1 MAEQPIIGHS
11 PEANT
16 LSPTSSPLPL
26 PPITIHAP
34 PFTRALHHA
43 ASSFPLLPPHRSH
56 RRKGAA
62 VARIGIEPA
71 MGRRQQPAASG
82 ASPSSATASQKSLI
96 PQIQYFDLSPKHA
109 AVQWLANEFAPSAGA
124 RCELCRRWRRKR
136 QIGAETTHPLQLSAS
151 PVDEKPELLPAVLD
165 GGFCFGPLDPVS
177 NIITNAIRHL
187 TTGEDSGADVDE
199 IEMRRGLKTKARGP
213 SGFMTFRYLP
223 TLEALNFLC
232 AAEGDLLAAVHLVEA
247 ERCMSC
253 AFDIGSCTAR
263 TALRCTAGA
272 AGHRD
277 PGRVASEMLSLF
289 SKAYKIASHLLSR
302 TADRL
307 TCSAVEHLRHLLLE
321 KKAMTKFI
329 LVLVPP
335 RLPPEL
341 AAFSPL
347 ASLGV
352 TVKDERTLERCTKSL
367 QSVLVDKIH
376 GFYLEA
382 LALLPQHL
390 LRGRYHRSVV
400 MAGHCYGPLDP
411 ASNIILNT
419 IWYDAAFPVPKE
431 QHLDLDMIGR
441 WALIRAECC
450 SIAGLVAGLA
460 GDYNPSELQ
469 AIRCLLYAN
478 GDFATAMSVLQQ
490 ALLNQELECCLTP
503 SCAA

>member
-16 LSPTSSPLPL
+16 SSPTSSPLPL

-43 ASSFPLLPPHRSH
+43 ASSFPLLSPHRSH

-71 MGRRQQPAASG
+71 MGRRQQPEE
-82 ASPSSATASQKSLI
+82 PDSSNPA
-96 PQIQYFDLSPKHA
+96 
-109 AVQWLANEFAPSAGA
+109 
-124 RCELCRRWRRKR
+124 
-136 QIGAETTHPLQLSAS
+136 LQLSAS

-199 IEMRRGLKTKARGP
+199 IEMRRGLKTKARG
-213 SGFMTFRYLP
+213 SLKALVGFMTSYFRYLP

-253 AFDIGSCTAR
+253 TFDIGSCTAR
-263 TALRCTAGA
+263 TALRRRASPPLAPRKESNDQICTQ
-272 AGHRD
+272 RQ
-277 PGRVASEMLSLF
+277 
-289 SKAYKIASHLLSR
+289 
-302 TADRL
+302 
-307 TCSAVEHLRHLLLE
+307 
-321 KKAMTKFI
+321 I

-460 GDYNPSELQ
+460 GDYNLSELQ

>member
-43 ASSFPLLPPHRSH
+43 ASSFPLLSQHRSH
-56 RRKGAA
+56 RWKGAA

-71 MGRRQQPAASG
+71 MGRRQQPEE
-82 ASPSSATASQKSLI
+82 PDSSN
-96 PQIQYFDLSPKHA
+96 PDEEDLNINTIIFYQ
-109 AVQWLANEFAPSAGA
+109 V
-124 RCELCRRWRRKR
+124 RC
-136 QIGAETTHPLQLSAS
+136 TLQLSAS

-199 IEMRRGLKTKARGP
+199 IEMRRGLKTKARG
-213 SGFMTFRYLP
+213 SLKALVGFMTSCFRYLP

-263 TALRCTAGA
+263 TALRRRASPPLAPRKESNDQICTQ
-272 AGHRD
+272 RQ
-277 PGRVASEMLSLF
+277 
-289 SKAYKIASHLLSR
+289 
-302 TADRL
+302 
-307 TCSAVEHLRHLLLE
+307 
-321 KKAMTKFI
+321 I

-411 ASNIILNT
+411 VSNIILNT

-441 WALIRAECC
+441 WALVRAERY
-450 SIAGLVAGLA
+450 SVAGLVAGLIAFA
-460 GDYNPSELQ
+460 GDYNLSELQ

>member
-43 ASSFPLLPPHRSH
+43 ASSFPLLSPHRSH

-71 MGRRQQPAASG
+71 MGRRQQPEE
-82 ASPSSATASQKSLI
+82 PDSSNPA
-96 PQIQYFDLSPKHA
+96 
-109 AVQWLANEFAPSAGA
+109 
-124 RCELCRRWRRKR
+124 
-136 QIGAETTHPLQLSAS
+136 LQLSAS

-199 IEMRRGLKTKARGP
+199 IEMRRGLKTKARG
-213 SGFMTFRYLP
+213 SLKALVGFMTSYFRYLP

-232 AAEGDLLAAVHLVEA
+232 AAEGDLPAAVHLVEA

-263 TALRCTAGA
+263 TALRCAAGA

-321 KKAMTKFI
+321 KKAMTKF
-329 LVLVPP
+329 VLNDRYWFSSLHGCHPSSPP
-335 RLPPEL
+335 SPHLP
-341 AAFSPL
+341 
-347 ASLGV
+347 
-352 TVKDERTLERCTKSL
+352 
-367 QSVLVDKIH
+367 H
-376 GFYLEA
+376 
-382 LALLPQHL
+382 
-390 LRGRYHRSVV
+390 
-400 MAGHCYGPLDP
+400 
-411 ASNIILNT
+411 
-419 IWYDAAFPVPKE
+419 
-431 QHLDLDMIGR
+431 
-441 WALIRAECC
+441 
-450 SIAGLVAGLA
+450 
-460 GDYNPSELQ
+460 
-469 AIRCLLYAN
+469 
-478 GDFATAMSVLQQ
+478 
-490 ALLNQELECCLTP
+490 
-503 SCAA
+503 

>member
-43 ASSFPLLPPHRSH
+43 ASSFPLLSQHRSH
-56 RRKGAA
+56 RWKGAA

-71 MGRRQQPAASG
+71 MGRRQQPEE
-82 ASPSSATASQKSLI
+82 PDSSN
-96 PQIQYFDLSPKHA
+96 PDEEDLNINTIIFYQ
-109 AVQWLANEFAPSAGA
+109 V
-124 RCELCRRWRRKR
+124 RC
-136 QIGAETTHPLQLSAS
+136 TLQLSAS

-199 IEMRRGLKTKARGP
+199 IEMRRGLKTKARG
-213 SGFMTFRYLP
+213 SLKALVGFMTSCFRYLP

-263 TALRCTAGA
+263 TALRCAAGA

-277 PGRVASEMLSLF
+277 PSRVASEMLSLF

-411 ASNIILNT
+411 VSNIILNT

-441 WALIRAECC
+441 WALVRAERY
-450 SIAGLVAGLA
+450 SVAGLVAGLIAFA
-460 GDYNPSELQ
+460 GDYNLSELQ

>member
-96 PQIQYFDLSPKHA
+96 PQIQRL
-109 AVQWLANEFAPSAGA
+109 
-124 RCELCRRWRRKR
+124 
-136 QIGAETTHPLQLSAS
+136 
-151 PVDEKPELLPAVLD
+151 
-165 GGFCFGPLDPVS
+165 
-177 NIITNAIRHL
+177 
-187 TTGEDSGADVDE
+187 
-199 IEMRRGLKTKARGP
+199 RRGGHSRP
-213 SGFMTFRYLP
+213 SGFMTSYFRYLP

-307 TCSAVEHLRHLLLE
+307 TCSA
-321 KKAMTKFI
+321 I

-478 GDFATAMSVLQQ
+478 GDFATAMSGVSQILPRGCAFRHRVAVTGTSTVAWDAIGAGCPGSGLGLPGTGWKGREV
-490 ALLNQELECCLTP
+490 ALAPWPKEKGGRKQKREEEEEEEEKKKKKKKRSGKGRERKEKGIREKSGDFSGIFEIFKENLGY
-503 SCAA
+503 